1 MVTLN
6 RWSCLLHPSL
16 TIGRERKERALVFE
30 KRSGR
35 RIRGC
40 GQSFM
45 GEEDC
50 CGPVVTDFTLLRL
63 TCQIGAFSKS
73 KSNLTLLPAYILES
87 FRF

>member
-1 MVTLN
+1 M
-6 RWSCLLHPSL
+6 
-16 TIGRERKERALVFE
+16 IGRERKERALVFE

-50 CGPVVTDFTLLRL
+50 CGPAVTDSVAVNWR
-63 TCQIGAFSKS
+63 I
-73 KSNLTLLPAYILES
+73 
-87 FRF
+87 